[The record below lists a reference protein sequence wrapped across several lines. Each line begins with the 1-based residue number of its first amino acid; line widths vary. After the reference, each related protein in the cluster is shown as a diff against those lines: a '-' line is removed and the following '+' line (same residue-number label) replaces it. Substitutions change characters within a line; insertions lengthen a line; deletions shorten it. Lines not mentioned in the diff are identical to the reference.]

1 MYIAI
6 DGGGTKTEYLLYDQA
21 FQVVGRFVGGGS
33 NHERLADGFEG
44 VQREFAAST
53 SQLLARCGFS
63 CADVRDVVAG
73 LSGAD
78 NSAQVRQLEDVLH
91 RAGFVRVLVCN
102 DGYLPVMAECEG
114 GTGIAYNC
122 GTGVCCTAI
131 DSRGTMIKLGGLDEW
146 SDDAGGGA
154 WLLTQ
159 IFRSVYDDAA
169 LGLRATAM
177 TAAYA
182 QILGIAP
189 DMLQSM
195 LDESLPRVKEDGDIQ
210 KKLIASFFAAYDRG
224 DAAAAEIGARM
235 IVRAA
240 DYIGAAY
247 RRSAFDA
254 QPVQIVLAGSI
265 LLKAASETYLSAFRA
280 AVEARM
286 GYSACWV
293 KPAHTAAHGAAVW
306 LAQRNAQA

>member
-6 DGGGTKTEYLLYDQA
+6 DGGGTKTEYLLLDEA
-21 FQVVGRFVGGGS
+21 FRPVDRFIGGGS

-53 SQLLARCGFS
+53 SALLARNGLVS
-63 CADVRDVVAG
+63 ADVRDVVAG

-78 NSAQVRQLEDVLH
+78 NSAQVKRLEDVLY
-91 RAGFVRVLVCN
+91 RTGFARVMVCN
-102 DGYLPVMAECEG
+102 DGYLPVMADCTG
-114 GTGIAYNC
+114 AKGIAYNC

-131 DSRGTMIKLGGLDEW
+131 DSRGHMIKLGGLDEW

-182 QILGIAP
+182 EILGIAP
-189 DMLQSM
+189 DELQGM
-195 LDESLPRVKEDGDIQ
+195 LDESLSRVKEDGDIQ
-210 KKLIASFFAAYDRG
+210 KKLIASFFAAYDQG
-224 DAAAAEIGARM
+224 DAATAEIGARM

-247 RRSAFDA
+247 RRSAFGNE
-254 QPVQIVLAGSI
+254 PVQIVLAGSI
-265 LLKAASETYLSAFRA
+265 LLKAASETYLSAFEA

-286 GYSACWV
+286 GCGARWV
-293 KPAHTAAHGAAVW
+293 TPKHTAAHGAAVW
-306 LAQRNAQA
+306 LAQRNQEA